1 MQPDRFSGGQRRT
14 ALRVA
19 ILGNWLPIAVAT
31 ATDFSSHHTIFFI
44 GAAIGA
50 VVPVVV
56 LLTGPDRPLIFY
68 TAAYGGLVGLTMM
81 LAYSGGVASGYSVL
95 LMMAMIWFGLQ
106 GSDRVL
112 IVGITVLAACA
123 YLPMVIFGP
132 PAYPVDWGHATLLVL
147 VGASVAGSLRTMT
160 RETQRL
166 TKRLREEALMD
177 DLTGLLNR
185 RGWESAARRDLSRA
199 QRKGTPAVLVMLDLD
214 GLKELNDTMGHEE
227 GDRAL
232 RETAERMRGSLR
244 EADVLAR
251 LGGDEFAALF
261 SDAELDDVVGVVAR
275 LEDATPQRASFS
287 TGVAVWDRSE
297 DLDDLVRRG
306 DLALYEA
313 KAAGGGQLAMASKPI
328 GEAEPTRA

>member
-1 MQPDRFSGGQRRT
+1 M
-14 ALRVA
+14 V
-19 ILGNWLPIAVAT
+19 
-31 ATDFSSHHTIFFI
+31 
-44 GAAIGA
+44 
-50 VVPVVV
+50 
-56 LLTGPDRPLIFY
+56 
-68 TAAYGGLVGLTMM
+68 
-81 LAYSGGVASGYSVL
+81 
-95 LMMAMIWFGLQ
+95 
-106 GSDRVL
+106 
-112 IVGITVLAACA
+112 VGITVLAACA

-132 PAYPVDWGHATLLVL
+132 PAYPLDWGHATLLVL

-166 TKRLREEALMD
+166 TNRLREEALMD

-214 GLKELNDTMGHEE
+214 GLKELNDTMGHKE

-275 LEDATPQRASFS
+275 LEDATPRKASFS

-313 KAAGGGQLAMASKPI
+313 KGAGGGQLAMASKPI
-328 GEAEPTRA
+328 EDARRAEPTRT